1 MLNNLMHIFFVPEV
15 TLTILAVACLMYGL
29 FSKNNSLNKAT
40 NLAILSLLFVTV
52 LIFFDFSTNFALF
65 DSFFSN
71 TQFTKF
77 FKILTTLGAAIS
89 LIISKNYFID
99 SKINKFEIPTLLLFS
114 TLGMLIM
121 ISSKNLMIMYLAIEL
136 QSLSLYVVASIK
148 RNSIESAESG
158 VKYFILGALS
168 SGILLYGFSLVYGF
182 TGHTSFEGIT
192 NSLVE
197 IDNLPI
203 GLIFGLVFVLVG
215 LAFKVSAVPFHMWTP
230 DVYEGSPTPVTAFFA
245 TVPKIAAVAVLLRV
259 LFDCFGPLLE
269 SWQQVIILISVLSM
283 LLGSIA
289 AIGQDNI
296 KRLMAYSSIGHIGFV
311 LIGIASGTDKGLSAV
326 LIYMVLYVI
335 MNIGVFVFILN
346 MERNGVAV
354 TSINSLNMY
363 NEVSKGQ
370 TLFLTILLFSL
381 AGIPPLAGFFGKFL
395 IFNAAINAGLSWL
408 AIIGGISSVI
418 AAFYYLRIVYLMYFG
433 MVSDPLNGNMPT
445 SHWLILSGS
454 AILMLIGIINLYG
467 LEGPSFLVAKS
478 LLN

>member
-1 MLNNLMHIFFVPEV
+1 MNISDILILGPEILLITYELMSILFGSFFKHESSNHFIFNF
-15 TLTILAVACLMYGL
+15 TILMFLISALIIYLTPLEGQSNIESIFIRDS
-29 FSKNNSLNKAT
+29 FSKFFQVL
-40 NLAILSLLFVTV
+40 ILLSVSCLLFMSKKY
-52 LIFFDFSTNFALF
+52 LEKNDLF
-65 DSFFSN
+65 
-71 TQFTKF
+71 
-77 FKILTTLGAAIS
+77 
-89 LIISKNYFID
+89 
-99 SKINKFEIPTLLLFS
+99 KFEYPILILFS
-114 TLGMLIM
+114 TLGMMIM
-121 ISSKNLMIMYLAIEL
+121 ISSKNFLLLYLGLEI
-136 QSLSLYVVASIK
+136 QSLSLYVISSFRRENLKSTEA
-148 RNSIESAESG
+148 G
-158 VKYFILGALS
+158 LKYFILGSLS
-168 SGILLYGFSLVYGF
+168 SGLMLFGISLIYGSTSSINFELISSLITSKGF
-182 TGHTSFEGIT
+182 YPGI
-192 NSLVE
+192 
-197 IDNLPI
+197 IA
-203 GLIFGLVFVLVG
+203 GLVFLISG
-215 LAFKVSAVPFHMWTP
+215 FAFKASAVPFHMWTP

-381 AGIPPLAGFFGKFL
+381 AGIPPLAGFFGKFF

-433 MVSDPLNGNMPT
+433 MVSDPLNGNMQT
-445 SHWLILSGS
+445 SHWFILSGS
-454 AILMLIGIINLYG
+454 AILMLIVIINLYG